1 MRGKSGALA
10 LCGAALV
17 GLVGFAVIASEKPP
31 DSYVKNMKDTNTAAA
46 DLRKSVEAKDYQA
59 IARQAASIKVLFD
72 NTLSFWEERKA
83 EDAIGFAKTGS
94 KAAADLEAAANAKN
108 DDGVASAAKAVQGIC
123 KTCHDA
129 HRERLPDGSSEI
141 K

>member
-94 KAAADLEAAANAKN
+94 KAAADLEAAAKSKN

>member
-1 MRGKSGALA
+1 MRGMSGGSV
-10 LCGAALV
+10 LCGATLF
-17 GLVGFAVIASEKPP
+17 GLLGLAVIASEKPP
-31 DSYVKNMKDTNTAAA
+31 DSYVKNMKETNTTAA
-46 DLRKSVEAKDYQA
+46 DLRKSVEAKDYPA
-59 IARQAASIKVLFD
+59 IAKQAASIKVLFD

-83 EDAIGFAKTGS
+83 EDAVGFAKTGS
-94 KAAADLEAAANAKN
+94 KAAADLEAAAKARNE
-108 DDGVASAAKAVQGIC
+108 DGVASASKAVQGIC

>member
-1 MRGKSGALA
+1 MRGKQGWLVLGALA
-10 LCGAALV
+10 V
-17 GLVGFAVIASEKPP
+17 FGLTVIASEKAPE
-31 DSYVKNMKDTNTAAA
+31 SYVKNMKDTNTAAA

-59 IARQAASIKVLFD
+59 IAGQAASIKVLFD

-94 KAAADLEAAANAKN
+94 KAAADLEAAAKAKN